1 MESLL
6 KDYETATT
14 DANREF
20 NADIVKHQYAVQ
32 RRAAEMSPK
41 KHMKLLRN
49 IILGHVGGQKI
60 SVEYT
65 VQLPEATK
73 ESLISEFR
81 RCGWHVEAK
90 ETESS
95 LTIANF
101 PIQDLPGLRS
111 GNGAFYEEF
120 TYRRHKKRVRQTAG
134 DQYFYWNI
142 DFVNSDRRTE
152 CINDLV
158 LFSRNIRVAVYDL
171 QVPLSHICSYGAAE
185 MPRMAY
191 NEGYETSLERDV

>member
-1 MESLL
+1 M
-6 KDYETATT
+6 
-14 DANREF
+14 
-20 NADIVKHQYAVQ
+20 
-32 RRAAEMSPK
+32 
-41 KHMKLLRN
+41 
-49 IILGHVGGQKI
+49 I

-73 ESLISEFR
+73 EWLISEFR
-81 RCGWHVEAK
+81 RCGWRVDAK

-101 PIQDLPGLRS
+101 PIQDLVDLRS
-111 GNGAFYEEF
+111 VKGTFYEEF
-120 TYRRHKKRVRQTAG
+120 SYRRHKKRVHQTAG
-134 DQYFYWNI
+134 AQYFYWNI
-142 DFVNSDRRTE
+142 DFVNGDRRTD

-158 LFSRNIRVAVYDL
+158 LFSRNILVSVYDL

-191 NEGYETSLERDV
+191 NESYEISLEREN